1 MTKEKYTLTEQL
13 DPKDVTDISEGHKAS
28 LMASG
33 LFPYRTSH
41 GRIVWANDATRIYK
55 MGKRNPAKSFRLF
68 RQKPLHKAN
77 RIKRGMTRMSRWQ
90 LLKDFLPFFLLLL
103 AIAVFLVAVVK
114 YNFLIG

>member
-33 LFPYRTSH
+33 LLPYRTSH

-55 MGKRNPAKSFRLF
+55 MGKRSSAKRFRLF
-68 RQKPLHKAN
+68 KPRAAHKAN
-77 RIKRGMTRMSRWQ
+77 RIKRGGSGISKLRVV
-90 LLKDFLPFFLLLL
+90 KDFLPFFLLLL
-103 AIAVFLVAVVK
+103 AIAVLLVAVVK